1 MIYAACLSTCH
12 HFVIIGEWSTI
23 IVRTVSFILTILL
36 YTGIKCVW
44 CFTINIY
51 GETYIEAG
59 VPYIVTCNV
68 SQVKEDRTNY
78 FYSKI
83 SNINQSIF
91 TLRHSSILGCL
102 YLSGTYV
109 LCQPGVCSCDIDGL
123 ATHWT

>member
-1 MIYAACLSTCH
+1 
-12 HFVIIGEWSTI
+12 
-23 IVRTVSFILTILL
+23 L